1 MKKIYTFAMAMFVT
15 LTAGA
20 QTLIYSNNFENGVGT
35 STIVGSGQIESDAT
49 SGFGQVF
56 HNAVSGQALRSNYL
70 LLPTDVLSN
79 SQIATNKELTIAFWV
94 NKGTATENF
103 FTPVFSAYAA
113 APVSGENTWPVLVLQ
128 SRLLAQVNC
137 AGWND
142 FVAADNVATV
152 NVESTD
158 WLDDAAWHY
167 YTATFTE
174 TSVTIYVDGV
184 VKNSWLVPGTDG
196 HTVSG
201 LFTNGS
207 DLKYICLGGNQAWA
221 WADVD
226 PAYLFDD
233 VAIYANAL
241 SVDQINTIIT
251 AKTGTAGIQS
261 LSTDNGEITS
271 QEFFSLNGAKAG
283 TDYNKLKSGIYIKRA
298 VYSNGVTR
306 NTKTVKVEA
315 Q

>member
-35 STIVGSGQIESDAT
+35 STIVGSGQIESNAT
-49 SGFGQVF
+49 SGFGHVF
-56 HNAVSGQALRSNYL
+56 HNAVNGQAIRTNYL

-79 SQIATNKELTIAFWV
+79 SLISTNKELTIGFWV
-94 NKGTATENF
+94 NKGTAINNT

-113 APVSGENTWPVLVLQ
+113 APVLGVNTWPVLVLQ

-142 FVAADNVATV
+142 FVAADNVATA
-152 NVESTD
+152 NVESVS
-158 WLDDAAWHY
+158 WLEDAAWHY

-174 TSVTIYVDGV
+174 TSVSIYVDGIV
-184 VKNSWLVPGTDG
+184 QNSWTVPGTDG

-207 DLKYICLGGNQAWA
+207 DLKYICLGGNQAWD

-233 VAIYANAL
+233 IAIYANAL
-241 SVDQINTIIT
+241 SVDQINAIIA
-251 AKTGTAGIQS
+251 AKTATAGIQP
-261 LSTDNGEITS
+261 LSTDNGEIIN
-271 QEFFSLNGAKAG
+271 QEFFTLNGAKAG
-283 TDYNKLKSGIYIKRA
+283 TDYNKLKSGVYIKKA
-298 VYSNGVTR
+298 VYSNGATKS
-306 NTKTVKVEA
+306 TKTVKLETK
-315 Q
+315 

>member
-1 MKKIYTFAMAMFVT
+1 MKKIYTIAVALLVT
-15 LTAGA
+15 FSAGA
-20 QTLIYSNNFENGVGT
+20 QTQIYSNDFESGAGT
-35 STIVGSGQIESDAT
+35 STIVGSGQIESVAT
-49 SGFGQVF
+49 SGFGHVY
-56 HNAVSGQALRSNYL
+56 HNAVNGQAIRTNYL
-70 LLPTDVLSN
+70 LLPSDVLSN

-94 NKGTATENF
+94 NLGTAVNNF
-103 FTPVFSAYAA
+103 FTPIFSAYGA
-113 APVSGENTWPVLVLQ
+113 APVLGVNTWPVLVLQ

-142 FVAADNVATV
+142 FVAADNVATA
-152 NVESTD
+152 NVESAS

-174 TSVTIYVDGV
+174 TSVTIYVDGIIQ
-184 VKNSWLVPGTDG
+184 NSWMVPGTDG

-207 DLKYICLGGNQAWA
+207 DLKYICLGGNQAWE

-233 VAIYANAL
+233 VAVYANAL
-241 SVDQINTIIT
+241 NVDQINAIIA
-251 AKTGTAGIQS
+251 AKTAAAGIQDV
-261 LSTDNGEITS
+261 STNNGEVIS

-283 TDYNKLKSGIYIKRA
+283 NDYNKLKSGVYIKRV
-298 VYSNGVTR
+298 VYSNGVTKS
-306 NTKTVKVEA
+306 TKTVKVEV